1 MRPADVIHSAT
12 AVGARAL
19 GQDKEMGT
27 VESGKLANLVFVAR
41 NPLEGVEAFN
51 TVVLTVKRG
60 SPFWRKEFSLNDKK
74 DQTQR

>member
-1 MRPADVIHSAT
+1 
-12 AVGARAL
+12 
-19 GQDKEMGT
+19 MGT